1 MVSGVYLSFE
11 TRQLLGNV
19 LKFLW
24 AWTIWRDQVEFFLPL
39 WPDENIILK
48 SHRDR
53 FNADRVIQAGL
64 VWSIDVRYHSSKIM
78 PNQPTI
84 LSLGVIGGRK
94 NIKVKRHHTFPK
106 QWINDTFRLDFTRF
120 FSRLLFDFG
129 KEYGLISQTAARNR
143 NFPPTLDLKSTI
155 KSTLVFKIDS
165 VRLWFFFKF
174 LNGGKS

>member
-1 MVSGVYLSFE
+1 
-11 TRQLLGNV
+11 
-19 LKFLW
+19 
-24 AWTIWRDQVEFFLPL
+24 
-39 WPDENIILK
+39 
-48 SHRDR
+48 
-53 FNADRVIQAGL
+53 
-64 VWSIDVRYHSSKIM
+64 M

-129 KEYGLISQTAARNR
+129 KEHGLISQTASRNR

-165 VRLWFFFKF
+165 VRL
-174 LNGGKS
+174 